1 MKGIRTY
8 YCEQC
13 KKCIDFPKNDTPLC
27 KCGRLFGTSGSI
39 SDYINMRK
47 TWSGQT
53 KIEFS
58 TTTIDKSIEN
68 MNKGSK

>member
-1 MKGIRTY
+1 MKRNRTY
-8 YCEQC
+8 YCKSC
-13 KKCIDFPKNDTPLC
+13 KKCIDFNIDEEYIC
-27 KCGRLFGTSGSI
+27 KCGYVFGVSQNI

-58 TTTIDKSIEN
+58 TGTVDDSIKN
-68 MNKGSK
+68 MNGNK